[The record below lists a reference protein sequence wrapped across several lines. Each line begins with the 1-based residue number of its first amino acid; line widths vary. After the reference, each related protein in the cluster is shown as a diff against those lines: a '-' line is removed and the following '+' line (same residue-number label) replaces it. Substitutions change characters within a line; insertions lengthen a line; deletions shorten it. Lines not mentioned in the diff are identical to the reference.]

1 MDFNLHLE
9 ISRLAS
15 EMNDM
20 RNDGWTQLNCKSK
33 LLALKYQLDAV
44 LEDSPVFVGEDKII
58 AELEQEKIIRLLK
71 KQSK

>member
-1 MDFNLHLE
+1 
-9 ISRLAS
+9 
-15 EMNDM
+15 M